1 MRRAV
6 LHPGQ
11 SRCTCIHNMEIQNM
25 AASELL
31 HAFGFLTQPE
41 IRFLDAAVE
50 RLIPTDELGPGGR
63 DAGVTVYIDRQL
75 FSAWGTHGRNYRSG
89 PWLEGTPEQGFQ
101 SRLMPQ
107 EIYRVGIR
115 EINNYC
121 LGAYEKLFD
130 QLSADRQ
137 EEVLKALEKGQVEL
151 PSLSSKLFFDLL
163 WRNTEEGYF
172 ADPMY
177 GGNRG
182 KVGWKLL
189 GFPGVPSAAYRE
201 HLDNTELYHAE
212 PVSILDIELKQAQVD
227 ANGFVKHIML
237 KQVGGK

>member
-1 MRRAV
+1 M
-6 LHPGQ
+6 GE
-11 SRCTCIHNMEIQNM
+11 STMQN
-25 AASELL
+25 
-31 HAFGFLTQPE
+31 AFNYLTQPE
-41 IRFLDAAVE
+41 IAFLDAAAE

-101 SRLMPQ
+101 SRLTPQ
-107 EIYRVGIR
+107 EIYRIGIR
-115 EINNYC
+115 EINDHC
-121 LGAYEKLFD
+121 RAKYEKPFD
-130 QLSADRQ
+130 QLPPEKQDAI
-137 EEVLKALEKGQVEL
+137 LKALEKGEIAL

-182 KVGWKLL
+182 KAGWKLI
-189 GFPGVPSAAYRE
+189 GFPGMPSGAYRE
-201 HLDNTELYHAE
+201 HIDNPELYRAE
-212 PVSILDIELKQAQVD
+212 PVSILDVQLGLAQVD
-227 ANGFVKHIML
+227 AQGFVKHVMI
-237 KQVGGK
+237 KQDGRK